1 MWRCDRI
8 FLSPATAI
16 DSCLLVSI
24 SVVQIETT
32 FSTAHLHQSAL
43 VQVLHNLLDGV
54 DYFTCTN
61 ILASCPR
68 SVGAERLHSTRRREG
83 GGGTR
88 RKAHAT
94 VNSWPRYGCAR
105 ECQVL
110 TLTLVLHV
118 TVFANF
124 NDVEKITILVL
135 RDRAPKPPT
144 NYCRVCWICY

>member
-83 GGGTR
+83 GGV
-88 RKAHAT
+88 HAEKHMQQST
-94 VNSWPRYGCAR
+94 VGLGMGVR
-105 ECQVL
+105 ENV
-110 TLTLVLHV
+110 
-118 TVFANF
+118 
-124 NDVEKITILVL
+124 K
-135 RDRAPKPPT
+135 
-144 NYCRVCWICY
+144 Y